1 MKEGKNNSRRP
12 EKLEIWLFSMKSS
25 QTSSFQVK
33 ILEQK
38 GHNIGSRN
46 SMVFTETTRQRKQY
60 LIPPG

>member
-33 ILEQK
+33 ISEQK
-38 GHNIGSRN
+38 GLSKRRQPASVSNI
-46 SMVFTETTRQRKQY
+46 
-60 LIPPG
+60 